1 MPQAGN
7 GDVTPSDMEIAR
19 LQKEITECDSDNAA
33 QQQRWLSQ
41 QRELVNQLKVRAPTD
56 VL

>member
-1 MPQAGN
+1 
-7 GDVTPSDMEIAR
+7 MEIAR